1 MARPVASATCPA
13 GRSLSKRQA
22 GPAEVPEMAAPGSHS
37 SATNKRGADVQIPLG
52 SATAEGAQ
60 DALCSQVRQHRR
72 GATAVKM
79 KLHSQRCSREGM
91 SGP

>member
-1 MARPVASATCPA
+1 M
-13 GRSLSKRQA
+13 
-22 GPAEVPEMAAPGSHS
+22 
-37 SATNKRGADVQIPLG
+37 QIPLG